1 MFRNISQSSNLS
13 ILGRLSSI
21 NYLLLSLIII
31 LFLFGMLSLFSA
43 AEGNFNSWPIKH
55 LYRFIIGLVVFFILC
70 MIDIKIIYRFAYP
83 IFILSILFLIIVPFI
98 GVESYGA
105 TRWIKIAGTSLQP
118 SEFVKFTIVLALAK
132 YFHSI
137 TDEAPTLSSKLIIPL
152 VMIII
157 PVLIV
162 AAQPDLGTAII
173 IFLGGVSIFWIVG
186 LNYKYF
192 IFGIF
197 TTIASIPLI
206 WQYLHDYQK
215 ERIFTFFNP
224 ERDPLG
230 NGYHIM
236 QSKIAL
242 GSGGIF
248 GKGFLEGTQSHLN
261 FLPEM
266 HTDFIFTMYGEEFG
280 FIGCLLLLI
289 IYFCLIFLSIRM
301 SLNSRS
307 LFGKYLSLGVC
318 SVFFIYVFVNIS
330 MVAGL
335 LPVVGVPLPFISYGG
350 SSMLAIMF
358 GFGLL
363 MNCYIHQRS
372 IISKGKFF
380 RKF

>member
-1 MFRNISQSSNLS
+1 
-13 ILGRLSSI
+13 
-21 NYLLLSLIII
+21 
-31 LFLFGMLSLFSA
+31 
-43 AEGNFNSWPIKH
+43 
-55 LYRFIIGLVVFFILC
+55 
-70 MIDIKIIYRFAYP
+70 
-83 IFILSILFLIIVPFI
+83 
-98 GVESYGA
+98 
-105 TRWIKIAGTSLQP
+105 
-118 SEFVKFTIVLALAK
+118 
-132 YFHSI
+132 
-137 TDEAPTLSSKLIIPL
+137 
-152 VMIII
+152 MIII

-173 IFLGGVSIFWIVG
+173 IFLGGISIFWIVG

-280 FIGCLLLLI
+280 FIGCVLLLI